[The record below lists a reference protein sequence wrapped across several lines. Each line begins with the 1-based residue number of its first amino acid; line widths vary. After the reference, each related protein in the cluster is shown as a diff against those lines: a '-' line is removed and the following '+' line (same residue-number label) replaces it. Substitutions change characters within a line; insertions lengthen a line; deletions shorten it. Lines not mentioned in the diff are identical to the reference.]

1 MRHRVRF
8 EVRPSG
14 VLAVALL
21 YFFSDIQILAAL
33 LGSII
38 IHELGHAVALRLWGA
53 KVRVIRLDMAGLCI
67 DYNSL
72 HLTRFQE
79 GISAAAGP
87 AMGALTAWTTSFL
100 GNWFDCSFL
109 LLFAGT
115 SLILTIFNLIPA
127 KPLDGWRILSSIF
140 PNAAEPV
147 SLFSGMATLF
157 TGLWCMKAGYGPGL
171 AVMGIILLLYD
182 TAPMPRKCH
191 PA

>member
-1 MRHRVRF
+1 MKHRVRF

-38 IHELGHAVALRLWGA
+38 IHELGHAVSLRLFDA
-53 KVRVIRLDMAGLCI
+53 RVRGIRLDIAGFCM

-79 GISAAAGP
+79 GVAAATGP
-87 AMGALTAWTTSFL
+87 FMGALASWIASFL
-100 GNWFDCSFL
+100 GNWLDCQFL

-115 SLILTIFNLIPA
+115 SLILTIFNLVPA
-127 KPLDGWRILSSIF
+127 KPLDGWRILSAIF
-140 PNAAEPV
+140 PNAAELV
-147 SLFSGMATLF
+147 SLLAGMATLF
-157 TGLWCMKAGYGPGL
+157 VGLWCMKAGYGPGL

-182 TAPMPRKCH
+182 TAPAPRKCH